1 MSQRV
6 FVTGASGFLG
16 AHLVCALSAE
26 GFAVTALVREP
37 SRAAHLLGLPGVS
50 LLAGD
55 LAHPQPWRAHLAGH
69 DACVHLALLWGAE
82 ADDLELL
89 DVRASARLF
98 EAAAS
103 AGVGHL
109 VYTSSTA
116 VHRPWSPSMSARDAT
131 RTADYYG
138 ATKASG
144 EAFLSAVCAARG
156 VRGNVVRPGAV
167 LGAPALRGAPMRLDR
182 RLDAMIESARRGEAI
197 RVKPGD
203 GRQFIGAADLARLY
217 VALLQSPCDGE
228 RFIAVAPE
236 VISWAEVAERVCEA
250 AGGGRV
256 ERERA
261 ELEDPP
267 RFDVEHTE
275 RCLGAIPSA
284 RPALREALAARC
296 AAAGHLTDP

>member
-1 MSQRV
+1 MSPRV
-6 FVTGASGFLG
+6 LVTGASGFVG
-16 AHLVCALSAE
+16 AHVVRALSAE
-26 GFAVTALVREP
+26 GFAVTALAREP
-37 SRAAHLLGLPGVS
+37 SRAAHLLALPGVS

-55 LAHPQPWRAHLAGH
+55 LLNLAPWRAHLAGH

-98 EAAAS
+98 EAAAD

-116 VHRPWSPSMSARDAT
+116 VHRPWSPSMCASDAT

-144 EAFLSAVCAARG
+144 EAFLSAVCVARG

-167 LGAPALRGAPMRLDR
+167 LGAPALPGAPMRIDHR
-182 RLDAMIESARRGEAI
+182 VDAMIESARRDEAI
-197 RVKPGD
+197 RVKPGE

-217 VALLQSPCDGE
+217 VALLQGSWDGE

-236 VISWAEVAERVCEA
+236 VIPWAEVAERVCEA

-256 ERERA
+256 EVEGGEA
-261 ELEDPP
+261 VVPP
-267 RFDVEHTE
+267 RFDVAHTE

-284 RPALREALAARC
+284 RAALREALAARC
-296 AAAGHLTDP
+296 G